1 MIQEHVTVLEQK
13 VQTMQEDSSKAQVAL
28 LAEELSRAEKDDRI
42 QVRLVRRLMWSK
54 S

>member
-13 VQTMQEDSSKAQVAL
+13 LQTMQEDSSKVQVAL
-28 LAEELSRAEKDDRI
+28 LAEELIRAEKDDRI
-42 QVRLVRRLMWSK
+42 QVRLIRSLIWLK